1 MSYQSVH
8 RLFVALACASA
19 FTASAQAP
27 ADAGATLR
35 AERVAA
41 SLAQELATQ
50 CPLAA
55 PGSQTA
61 FDACRQALFQAGSQ
75 LRQNLPDFVL
85 WGRQRD
91 PKRSL
96 KDTNLTQFGPDV
108 LSGMYL
114 SLFMFN
120 GQHTVNYVESEGLY
134 QIRVQTAF
142 RNRLTP
148 GQFPYPFWHEEEKWS
163 MYQQANEILFWWDA
177 KNDRIKVAQFTVFG
191 ANPPLLAVEAVK
203 PYAFSGQWMWT
214 DDQGKTQP
222 KVTVFDGLFKPDNP
236 YLNPLDGAY
245 KNLALRLREGQCNEC
260 HVPNNPDKSKR
271 LVLLQTPA
279 HAGAEIKRLIKSVQ
293 NDKMPRDEAGIEQ
306 PLPQHTKAAL
316 LRDSETFDKLYDAAK
331 EWEASQG
338 GRTHKMAGKRGEAG
352 GR

>member
-1 MSYQSVH
+1 MFKPLQQLV
-8 RLFVALACASA
+8 VALACASA
-19 FTASAQAP
+19 LSASAQTP
-27 ADAGATLR
+27 SIAGAELR
-35 AERVAA
+35 AQRVAA
-41 SLAQELATQ
+41 SLAQELAAQ
-50 CPLAA
+50 CPLAS
-55 PGSQTA
+55 PGSQAA
-61 FDACRQALFQAGSQ
+61 FDACRQGLFQAGSQ

-91 PKRSL
+91 PKLSL
-96 KDTNLTQFGPDV
+96 KNTNLTQFGPDV

-114 SLFMFN
+114 SLFMFD

-134 QIRVQTAF
+134 QIRLKTAF
-142 RNRLTP
+142 RNRLAP

-163 MYQQANEILFWWDA
+163 MYQQANEILFWWDE
-177 KNDRIKVAQFTVFG
+177 KNERIKVAQFTVHG
-191 ANPPLLAVEAVK
+191 ANPPLLAVEQVK
-203 PYAFSGQWMWT
+203 AYAFDGKWLWT

-236 YLNPLDGAY
+236 YLTPLDGAY

-293 NDKMPRDEAGIEQ
+293 DDRMPRDEAGIEQ

-316 LRDSETFDKLYDAAK
+316 LRDSQTFDQLYDAAK
-331 EWEASQG
+331 QWEA
-338 GRTHKMAGKRGEAG
+338 GRGARTNMMAGKRGEAG

>member
-1 MSYQSVH
+1 MFKPFQ
-8 RLFVALACASA
+8 RLVVALACASA
-19 FTASAQAP
+19 FS
-27 ADAGATLR
+27 AGAQTPSSAGAELR
-35 AERVAA
+35 AQRVAA
-41 SLAQELATQ
+41 SLAQELAAQ

-55 PGSQTA
+55 PGSQAA
-61 FDACRQALFQAGSQ
+61 FDACRQALFQPGSQ

-91 PKRSL
+91 PQRSL

-134 QIRVQTAF
+134 QIRVKTAF
-142 RNRLTP
+142 RNRLAP

-163 MYQQANEILFWWDA
+163 MYQQANEILLWWDA
-177 KNDRIKVAQFTVFG
+177 KSERIKVAQFTVHG
-191 ANPPLLAVEAVK
+191 ANAPLLAVDMLK
-203 PYAFSGQWMWT
+203 PYAFTGQWMWT
-214 DDQGKTQP
+214 DDQGRTQP

-245 KNLALRLREGQCNEC
+245 KALALRLREGQCNEC

-293 NDKMPRDEAGIEQ
+293 NDRMPRDEAGIEQ
-306 PLPQHTKAAL
+306 PLPQHTKTAL

-331 EWEASQG
+331 QWEA
-338 GRTHKMAGKRGEAG
+338 GRGARTNMMAGKKSDTG